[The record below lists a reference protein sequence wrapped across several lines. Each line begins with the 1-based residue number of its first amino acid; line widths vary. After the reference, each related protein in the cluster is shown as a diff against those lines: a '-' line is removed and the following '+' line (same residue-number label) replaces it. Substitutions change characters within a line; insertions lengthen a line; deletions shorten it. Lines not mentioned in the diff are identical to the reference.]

1 MHTSHPNHS
10 SFNTKDEL
18 AAPMV
23 PMVPMVPIMVSAP
36 DLERL
41 TALLRAAH
49 ADAVDERLGEELER
63 AVIVPATEVPPDIV
77 TMNSRVTFVDAATGA
92 ASTVVL
98 VYPQDADAANG
109 RLSVFAPMGAALL
122 GLSVGQSI
130 TWNLPHGRT
139 RTIQVTAVHHTA

>member
-1 MHTSHPNHS
+1 MHTSHPNNS
-10 SFNTKDEL
+10 SYNTKNEP
-18 AAPMV
+18 AAPI
-23 PMVPMVPIMVSAP
+23 VPIVVSAP

-77 TMNSRVTFVDAATGA
+77 TMNSRVTFVDAATDA

-122 GLSVGQSI
+122 GLSVGHSI

-139 RTIQVTAVHHTA
+139 RTIQVTAVHHSA